1 MNQPC
6 YLLLF
11 IFVAAGIVF
20 DDANSQDRGRHSPD
34 ETYLFYLHGRIV
46 EDAGPTP
53 THPRFGL
60 YDYPAIVEAL
70 GSRGATVVSE
80 VRKSATETDQYA
92 RKTIENI
99 EKLIS
104 EGVSPGQIIVAG
116 FSKGGGIAIQIS
128 RLLGR
133 PEVRYVLLAAC
144 SDWISSSPDLHLT
157 GRVFSIYEATDEIG
171 TSCKKLA
178 DRGVGVT
185 SFEELRISTGKE
197 HGAFYLPR
205 PAWVAPLLGWVHDDG
220 A

>member
-1 MNQPC
+1 MFSKSSLCRARVDTNQPC
-6 YLLLF
+6 YRLLF
-11 IFVAAGIVF
+11 IFIAAGIVF
-20 DDANSQDRGRHSPD
+20 DDANAQDRGRNSAD
-34 ETYLFYLHGRIV
+34 ETYLFYLHGRII

-53 THPRFGL
+53 THPKFGL

-80 VRKSATETDQYA
+80 VRKSGTEMDQYA

-104 EGVSPGQIIVAG
+104 
-116 FSKGGGIAIQIS
+116 
-128 RLLGR
+128 
-133 PEVRYVLLAAC
+133 
-144 SDWISSSPDLHLT
+144 D
-157 GRVFSIYEATDEIG
+157 
-171 TSCKKLA
+171 CKDLA
-178 DRGVGVT
+178 DRGSGVT

-205 PAWVAPLLGWVHDDG
+205 PVWVVPLLARVHGDG